1 MQQAVTNIN
10 QGLKANETAINA
22 SARANAGM
30 NVSRNLG
37 AANANAAKAANQYT
51 KAANNLRKMNMN
63 RAANSFENAAKKSL
77 VGDAVGA
84 ARAAGAGIRSIM
96 KTNTGPV

>member
-1 MQQAVTNIN
+1 MQQAVSNIN

-22 SARANAGM
+22 SAKMNAGM
-30 NVSRNLG
+30 NVSQNLG
-37 AANANAAKAANQYT
+37 TANANAAKAANQYT
-51 KAANNLRKMNMN
+51 KAANNLRKMNLN

-84 ARAAGAGIRSIM
+84 ARSAGAGIRAIM
-96 KTNTGPV
+96 KSNNGRS